1 MLVKYFKGFRGKVT
15 RKHCGSCVCFFF
27 LIWVWPL
34 ALLQLSGSKLLKFF
48 SIVLNGPFY
57 FHRRLQ
63 KFKMN
68 IANTVITQDNSSLKF
83 MGTDQLLDL
92 FSLDSSGSE
101 PGQEKL
107 ESKSRKGSI
116 KNILESMEELRDETQ
131 YETEYN
137 LDSFMH
143 SLSK

>member
-1 MLVKYFKGFRGKVT
+1 
-15 RKHCGSCVCFFF
+15 
-27 LIWVWPL
+27 
-34 ALLQLSGSKLLKFF
+34 
-48 SIVLNGPFY
+48 
-57 FHRRLQ
+57 
-63 KFKMN
+63 MN

-116 KNILESMEELRDETQ
+116 KNILESMEELWDETQ